1 MEKKKKTP
9 LSAEFW
15 VLFIV
20 ICLILS
26 FLLIICYQIYNNRET
41 VIVDEKHEGADIVID
56 YTSDIK
62 LLSLTDLTPISNAE
76 GINGSEDKF
85 FEFTVDIKQKD
96 AEEVEY
102 ELSVIKDKSS
112 TIDDKDVRIYL
123 EKYVNNS
130 YVEVFRPS
138 PFEELTEDTTAGSK
152 KGSMVI
158 YNDSVIS
165 SDSQKYRLRLWLSN
179 TSVVTSGSYSIDLAV
194 NAVAK

>member
-138 PFEELTEDTTAGSK
+138 PFEELTEDTKAGSK

>member
-1 MEKKKKTP
+1 MDKKKKTP

-15 VLFIV
+15 VIFIV
-20 ICLILS
+20 ISLVFS
-26 FLLIICYQIYNNRET
+26 FLLIVCYQIYNNRET

-76 GINGSEDKF
+76 GINGSPDKF

-96 AEEVEY
+96 AQKVEY
-102 ELSVIKDKSS
+102 EISVIKDKSS

-138 PFEELTEDTTAGSK
+138 VFEGLTDDTKVGSK
-152 KGSMVI
+152 KGSMVV

-179 TSVVTSGSYSIDLAV
+179 TSVVNTGSYSIDIAV